1 MQAFHGS
8 SARIKR
14 RRRKAPLQESG
25 NNDASDAALP
35 EPDDPPETGVPDDPP
50 KPALPARNAM
60 IIIVL
65 SVPVT
70 LPPSF
75 LSLTSSIM
83 RSNSLKISPLSVT
96 ISLYARLYDNVHMV
110 IYIHDYS

>member
-8 SARIKR
+8 SARIR
-14 RRRKAPLQESG
+14 RAPPKGAFQESG
-25 NNDASDAALP
+25 NSDASDAAPP
-35 EPDDPPETGVPDDPP
+35 EPDEPPETSVPDDPP

-96 ISLYARLYDNVHMV
+96 ISLYARLCDNVHMV
-110 IYIHDYS
+110 IYFHDYS